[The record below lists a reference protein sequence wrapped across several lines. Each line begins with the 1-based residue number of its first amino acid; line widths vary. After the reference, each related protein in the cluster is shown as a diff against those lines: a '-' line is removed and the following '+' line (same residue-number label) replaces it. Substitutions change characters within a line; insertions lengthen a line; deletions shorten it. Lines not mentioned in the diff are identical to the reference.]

1 MIVLLLFEQNYL
13 LSSAPSEVIIA
24 VNLKFSENVNCDLRK
39 DRGAQGVELSFKF
52 YLPQNHECKHVFL
65 LHTKLI
71 VFQKRATGPFY

>member
-39 DRGAQGVELSFKF
+39 DRGAQGGGTIFKILF
-52 YLPQNHECKHVFL
+52 AAKSRV
-65 LHTKLI
+65 
-71 VFQKRATGPFY
+71 

>member
-39 DRGAQGVELSFKF
+39 DRVVQWGGSIFKVLF
-52 YLPQNHECKHVFL
+52 AAKSRV
-65 LHTKLI
+65 
-71 VFQKRATGPFY
+71 

>member
-39 DRGAQGVELSFKF
+39 DSGAQGCETTL
-52 YLPQNHECKHVFL
+52 
-65 LHTKLI
+65 
-71 VFQKRATGPFY
+71 

>member
-39 DRGAQGVELSFKF
+39 DRGAQGGETI
-52 YLPQNHECKHVFL
+52 FL
-65 LHTKLI
+65 NSI
-71 VFQKRATGPFY
+71 